1 MPIGLGANPSVV
13 ELKISDAHVLSS
25 MSNRWIE
32 STTQSGRFS
41 SYNWNKSIDVKVDTL
56 DNMFTKFGV
65 PRFVKIDVEGYELE
79 VLQGLSRQL
88 NISP

>member
-1 MPIGLGANPSVV
+1 MPIGLGANLSVV
-13 ELKISDAHVLSS
+13 ELKISVRTVLSS

-56 DNMFTKFGV
+56 DNMLHKFGV
-65 PRFVKIDVEGYELE
+65 PRFVKIDVEGMNLRKFFKDF
-79 VLQGLSRQL
+79 SRA
-88 NISP
+88 S